1 MQPWRRAPSPLR
13 SSRVSLHKPAVMQ
26 HISFMQADKL
36 SCTRQ
41 DDAFVWIPAGILVAR
56 ANLLVLS
63 QQLLASSNDNFEWNF
78 WMT

>member
-1 MQPWRRAPSPLR
+1 MQPWKRTRSPLR
-13 SSRVSLHKPAVMQ
+13 SSRVSPHKPVVIQ

-56 ANLLVLS
+56 ANVLVLS
-63 QQLLASSNDNFEWNF
+63 QQPLASSNDNSEWNF
-78 WMT
+78 G